1 MNRIVKTV
9 AAAALTFGL
18 AIFGLPLSGLSG
30 NGGASTMGT
39 GSTGCCKQ

>member
-30 NGGASTMGT
+30 NGGGMTT
-39 GSTGCCKQ
+39 FGSSGCCRQ